1 MPKAGA
7 NLKYGIPM
15 LVAVFIGSAVLLY
28 GGAQLVKDDGAAAEE
43 GAGEDGVAGGPT
55 TITLVAQNQKW
66 DKTSVSAGADAPVT
80 VIMDNRDP
88 GVLHNVAFYTNRSA
102 SQKIF
107 GSELVAGPTQQTS
120 NFTAPPAPGSYFFR
134 CDVHADTMNG
144 SFNVR

>member
-1 MPKAGA
+1 MPKVAA
-7 NLKYGIPM
+7 SLKYGIPM
-15 LVAVFIGSAVLLY
+15 LVAVFISSAVLLY

-43 GAGEDGVAGGPT
+43 ATEDGVAGGPT
-55 TITLVAQNQKW
+55 TITLVAQNLKW

-102 SQKIF
+102 TQKIF
-107 GSELVAGPTQQTS
+107 GSELAAGPVQQTS
-120 NFTAPPAPGSYFFR
+120 NFIAPPTPGSYFFR
-134 CDVHADTMNG
+134 CDVHPDTMSG